1 MAILDGL
8 REYTAI
14 GCNTFRD
21 FAASGTVIPASLI
34 SPENLPLI
42 DPSHNFVSYRQR
54 YQQHPG
60 IPFLQPH
67 IREFEQ
73 RGEPVQQSL
82 LRLLQ
87 TTTTSQS
94 QDNHPVST

>member
-1 MAILDGL
+1 MAILGGL

-14 GCNTFRD
+14 GCDTFRI
-21 FAASGTVIPASLI
+21 FAASGTVIPDSLI

-82 LRLLQ
+82 HRLLQ

-94 QDNHPVST
+94 QGNHLVST